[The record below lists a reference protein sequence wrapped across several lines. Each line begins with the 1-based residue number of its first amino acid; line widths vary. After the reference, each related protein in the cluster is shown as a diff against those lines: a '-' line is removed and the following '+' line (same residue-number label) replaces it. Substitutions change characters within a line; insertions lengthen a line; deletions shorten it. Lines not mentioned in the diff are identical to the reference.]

1 MLTKS
6 SHLIA
11 YMMGL
16 MVDQMRQEKC
26 RRMLEQQ
33 MMAQFI
39 KCTKFGTLV
48 RQLEL
53 IVQQFHHIFFN
64 SFDGITVRGTPKISI
79 DCSDVQYQVGGLF
92 QKTMRKSADEDK
104 YYAARARARDEDCE
118 ASGMSHMPDENRTNH
133 MNHI

>member
-11 YMMGL
+11 YMMTL
-16 MVDQMRQEKC
+16 MIEQMRQEKC

-39 KCTKFGTLV
+39 KCTKFGTMM

-53 IVQQFHHIFFN
+53 ILQQFHQIFFN
-64 SFDGITVRGTPKISI
+64 SFDGITIRGTPKISI

-92 QKTMRKSADEDK
+92 QKTMRKSPDEDK
-104 YYAARARARDEDCE
+104 YYAARSRAREEDCD
-118 ASGMSHMPDENRTNH
+118 ASGMSHIPKNTTTYANK
-133 MNHI
+133 I